1 MVSLSAV
8 QASNSSISNSLPPGL
23 VGVFVGATNG
33 IGEATVKQFAKY
45 AQKPRAYL
53 VGRSQEAG
61 DRIVRECQDLNPEG
75 QYIFIKADVSLLRV
89 VDEVCHEIQGKE
101 RVVNILFLSAGV
113 LDMTKRRTA
122 EDLQLRFAIAYYSR
136 MRFTL
141 NLLPLLR
148 RAPNLRRVVS
158 VFTATKEG
166 QLHLDDIAGENL
178 SMLTGRPHLSSL
190 MTFSLEALAKFA
202 PEVSFVHDYPG
213 PVKTGIGRELPWI
226 LRAAFGV
233 ILPFIQIP
241 IEESGERHLFL
252 STSSRY
258 EPNGVADGQKA
269 SGVPLIE
276 GIKVAEGTDGKI
288 GSGVYSVDW
297 DCETCGPKVT
307 ALLAKMREEGCVEKV
322 WKHTE
327 GEFKRITGN
336 EKAYDLSPLLFYV
349 VV

>member
-45 AQKPRAYL
+45 TQKPRAYL

-61 DRIVRECQDLNPEG
+61 DRIVKECQNLNPGG

-89 VDEVCHEIQGKE
+89 VDEVCREIQGKE

-113 LDMTKRRTA
+113 LDFSKKTA
-122 EDLQLRFAIAYYSR
+122 EGLALRYAIAYYSR
-136 MRFTL
+136 IRFTV

-148 RAPNLRRVVS
+148 RAPDLRRVVS
-158 VFTATKEG
+158 VFTGTKEG
-166 QLHLDDIAGENL
+166 QLHLDDISGEHL
-178 SMLTGRPHLSSL
+178 SILTSRAHASSL
-190 MTFSLEALAKFA
+190 MTLSLEALAKKA

-213 PVKTGIGRELPWI
+213 AVKTGIGRELPWI
-226 LRAAFGV
+226 LRAGFAV
-233 ILPFIQIP
+233 LLPFIQIP
-241 IEESGERHLFL
+241 IEESGERHLFFA
-252 STSSRY
+252 TSSRY
-258 EPNGVADGQKA
+258 EPSGAVNGQKS

-276 GIKVAEGTDGKI
+276 GITVAEGTDGEP
-288 GSGVYSVDW
+288 GSGVYSVNW
-297 DCETCGPKVT
+297 DGETCGPKVT
-307 ALLAKMREEGCVEKV
+307 ALLTKMRNEGCVEQV

-327 GEFKRITGN
+327 GEFKRIVGD
-336 EKAYDLSPLLFYV
+336 EKGISQ
-349 VV
+349 